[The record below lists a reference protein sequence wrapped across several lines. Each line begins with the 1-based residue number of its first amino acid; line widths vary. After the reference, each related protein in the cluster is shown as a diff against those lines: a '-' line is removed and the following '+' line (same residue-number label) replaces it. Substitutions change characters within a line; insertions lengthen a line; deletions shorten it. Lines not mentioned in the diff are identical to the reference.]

1 MLAKKKRSGPKFEVL
16 VDLQYIG
23 YDKTI
28 GLETAGRTAL
38 IDLLRSSFFHMQGHL
53 IAKLSP
59 SQRTPCQI
67 RRSYLQQGPAL

>member
-28 GLETAGRTAL
+28 GLATAGRTAL

-67 RRSYLQQGPAL
+67 RRSHLQQGPAL